1 MPKNAFDASG
11 IIVENDIG
19 ITMRDGI
26 NLRANL
32 FRPKISQPTPTL
44 LLRIPYNKEAAQTYV
59 YAHPAWYAS
68 HGYSVVVQDSRGR
81 YASDGEFYP
90 LRLDAEDGFDTIQW
104 CASQSWCNGNVG
116 SYGFSIPGIN
126 QLLAAHLVPPALKTA
141 IPAFYPSGMHNG
153 FLYVG
158 GALAFATLAQ
168 WATIIAAD
176 AANRKNDHHALSE
189 VTRADQI
196 SGKWHPATPLA
207 ETPFFHKPNSL
218 PFIADYLSNPS
229 HGPYWEEWDLKP
241 RLKSIKIPC
250 LHIGG
255 WYDTFISETIDNY
268 ISLST
273 SSQEEQRL
281 LIGPWYHIPWTQ
293 LVGRID
299 YGWEARNIVD
309 DYQIAWLN
317 AQLKGDR
324 RELDNLPIV
333 RLFVTGKNEW
343 RSYDKWP
350 LPGTS
355 EDHWY
360 LHSDGRANSLSGNGS
375 LSRKTPQNERADYFI
390 YNPETPVESLG
401 GHSCC
406 IPDKAPMGPQDQRP
420 VEYRNDVLIYT
431 SQTLETSLFIAGKV
445 IASLYAASSAV
456 DTDFTLKLC
465 DVWPDGTSINVT
477 EGIIRARYR
486 ESLKRE
492 TFLKPHQIY
501 KFTIL
506 AGTVCHYFKTGHSVR
521 VEISSSNFPQFDRN
535 PNNGQP
541 FGTDNKMFIAN
552 QTIFHNTANP
562 SHIILPVV
570 NG

>member
-1 MPKNAFDASG
+1 MPKNTFDASG

-26 NLRANL
+26 TLRANL
-32 FRPKISQPTPTL
+32 FKPKTPKQTPTL

-90 LRLDAEDGFDTIQW
+90 LRHDGEDGYDTIQW
-104 CASQSWCNGNVG
+104 CASQAWCNGDVG

-126 QLLAAHLVPPALKTA
+126 QLLAAHLTPPALKTA
-141 IPAFYPSGMHNG
+141 IPAFYPSGMHDG

-158 GALAFATLAQ
+158 GALSFATLAQ

-176 AANRKNDHHALSE
+176 ATSRKKDHNALSQ
-189 VTRADQI
+189 VIKADQA
-196 SGKWHPATPLA
+196 SGNWHPGTPLA
-207 ETPFFHKPNSL
+207 KTPFFYEPDSL
-218 PFIADYLSNPS
+218 PFIADYLSHPS
-229 HGPYWEEWDLKP
+229 HGSFWEEWDLKP
-241 RLKSIKIPC
+241 RLENIKIPC

-255 WYDTFISETIDNY
+255 WYDTFISKTIDNY
-268 ISLST
+268 EFLST

-293 LVGRID
+293 QVGSID
-299 YGWEARNIVD
+299 FGWEARNIVD

-324 RELDNLPIV
+324 KELDALPLV
-333 RLFVTGKNEW
+333 QLFVTGKNEW
-343 RSYDKWP
+343 RSYNNWP
-350 LPGTS
+350 LPGIS
-355 EDHWY
+355 EDLWY
-360 LHSDGRANSLSGNGS
+360 LHSGGRANSLSGDGYIS
-375 LSRKTPQNERADYFI
+375 QEIPQNEQADFFI

-406 IPDKAPMGPQDQRP
+406 MPDRAPMGPQDQRP
-420 VEYRNDVLIYT
+420 VECRNDVLVYT
-431 SQTLETSLFIAGKV
+431 SHTLETSLFIAGKV
-445 IASLYAASSAV
+445 IAILYAASSAV
-456 DTDFTLKLC
+456 DTDFTVKLC
-465 DVWPDGTSINVT
+465 DVWPDGTAINIT

-486 ESLKRE
+486 ESLKSE
-492 TFLKPHQIY
+492 SFIKPNQIY
-501 KFTIL
+501 KFTVS
-506 AGTVCHYFKTGHSVR
+506 AGTVCHCFEPGHSIR
-521 VEISSSNFPQFDRN
+521 VEISSSNFPQYDRN
-535 PNNGQP
+535 PNNGQAL
-541 FGTDNKMFIAN
+541 GNDSKMIIAN

-562 SHIILPVV
+562 SHIVLPVV
-570 NG
+570 ND